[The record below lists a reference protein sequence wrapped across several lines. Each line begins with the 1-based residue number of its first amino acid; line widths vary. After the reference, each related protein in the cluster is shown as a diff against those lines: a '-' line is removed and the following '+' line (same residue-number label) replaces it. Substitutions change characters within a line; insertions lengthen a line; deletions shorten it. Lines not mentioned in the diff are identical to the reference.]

1 MKKPIKTLFV
11 FPANQVWGGEEVWLK
26 FLARVDRNKISPFAL
41 IFDKGELLKRIEKL
55 DVPYQILSAA
65 RIRNIFAYLRNL
77 FLVLGFL
84 KREKFAVVNSLGVHL
99 LTTLSTTILNI
110 PYALHIHT
118 IHPLPLIDRWCLRKA
133 RHIVTVSNF
142 SKEFLIRYGV
152 KAENIEVV
160 YNGIDIEDLE
170 KKIRGINLRKELG
183 LDKDTQ
189 IVCYIGRIVKW
200 KNLET
205 FIRVIPKVKEN
216 YQGKVKFLFVGDT
229 PKKDIRE
236 PDYKDNLLRLAAEL
250 KVQDDVIFT
259 GRREDIPNILKNID
273 IFVLPSH
280 LETFPMSILEAMAM
294 ARLVVAIR
302 VGGVPELVAKDTGIL
317 VEPGDLTGFA
327 NAIVGLLKDK
337 EKRQRLGE
345 AGMMRVK
352 RCFSIEDNI
361 EKLTY
366 IQEKVLHDL

>member
-41 IFDKGELLKRIEKL
+41 IFGKGELLKRIEKL